1 MRRWRAGAVVIVVA
15 CVGVALAAAA
25 AEPDDDGKDPVFV
38 RWLVPGDPGDETIR
52 DYWER
57 AESGE
62 LSATGLVDLGTMLFN
77 RGYPKDAVKMYR
89 AALDLDKGL
98 YEAWLRIG
106 IVKHREHE
114 YEDARI
120 AYKRCLKLMSGH
132 GWCNFYLG
140 LLEEQTGHP
149 SKALEHYE
157 TAYRHA
163 PVLADPRVNPA
174 VLQSDLEVAA
184 AVRQRAHERFGESAP
199 MSYLDPRQVHEVRS
213 HYLPTPTPT
222 PTPPPQLEAPARE
235 GAPAVRTPPQ
245 QRRGG
250 AITTPSGG
258 GAEAGATPDLVRQRP
273 SRPAPQRPTTPDES
287 TPYGVRQP
295 DRSGIVGGGV
305 RSVSPEASLAP
316 WWRTLPEWILALV

>member
-1 MRRWRAGAVVIVVA
+1 MV
-15 CVGVALAAAA
+15 CVGVALGVAA
-25 AEPDDDGKDPVFV
+25 AEPGDDGKDPVFV

-57 AESGE
+57 AERGE
-62 LSATGLVDLGTMLFN
+62 LSAPGLVDLGTMLFN

-89 AALDLDKGL
+89 AALDIDKGL
-98 YEAWLRIG
+98 SDAWLRIG

-114 YEDARI
+114 YDDARL
-120 AYKRCLKLMSGH
+120 AYKKCLKLMSGH

-149 SKALEHYE
+149 AKALEHYE

-174 VLQSDLEVAA
+174 VLQSELEVAA

-199 MSYLDPRQVHEVRS
+199 MSYMEPQQVREVRS
-213 HYLPTPTPT
+213 RYLPTPTPT
-222 PTPPPQLEAPARE
+222 PTPEPEAEAAAPRE
-235 GAPAVRTPPQ
+235 GAPPARTPTL

-258 GAEAGATPDLVRQRP
+258 GAEAGGSSGLVRQRP
-273 SRPAPQRPTTPDES
+273 SRPAPQPPATPDSS

-295 DRSGIVGGGV
+295 NSSGIAGGAV

-316 WWRTLPEWILALV
+316 LWQKLPEWILALV